1 MRTHKEKM
9 IKVWIMLVFSLMAI
23 LASMSAGA
31 REDIYNESEARVI
44 YQNSF
49 GHHGIYS
56 YPSSVKSEAARQPE
70 IVYVSLAYGPA
81 IYSYAHPG
89 TEKNV
94 SWNVEYVD
102 PAYGPA
108 IYSYERAQKNGEVR
122 VLPALFTLF
131 K

>member
-1 MRTHKEKM
+1 MNTRKEKM
-9 IKVWIMLVFSLMAI
+9 VKVWIMLVFSLMAI

-31 REDIYNESEARVI
+31 REEIDHQGEARVI

-49 GHHGIYS
+49 GHHGIYG
-56 YPSSVKSEAARQPE
+56 YPSSVPSESVHRPE

-89 TEKNV
+89 PEKV
-94 SWNVEYVD
+94 VPWNVEYVD

-108 IYSYERAQKNGEVR
+108 IYSYERAQKNGEVK
-122 VLPALFTLF
+122 VLPFIF
-131 K
+131 Q